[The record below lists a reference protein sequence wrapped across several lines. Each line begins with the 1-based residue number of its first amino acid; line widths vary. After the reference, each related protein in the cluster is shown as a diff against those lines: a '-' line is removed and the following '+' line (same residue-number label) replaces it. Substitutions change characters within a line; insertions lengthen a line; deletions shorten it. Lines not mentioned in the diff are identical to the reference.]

1 MKTLDK
7 YIIIVLL
14 VLVLKRDNF
23 LSIFLVNL
31 DRETSEEDNQLYVTK
46 PVLFLMNYYKFM
58 IVPRRKFQ
66 KVIP

>member
-14 VLVLKRDNF
+14 VLLLKRDNF

-31 DRETSEEDNQLYVTK
+31 DRETREEDNQLCVTK
-46 PVLFLMNYYKFM
+46 PVLFLMNHYKFM